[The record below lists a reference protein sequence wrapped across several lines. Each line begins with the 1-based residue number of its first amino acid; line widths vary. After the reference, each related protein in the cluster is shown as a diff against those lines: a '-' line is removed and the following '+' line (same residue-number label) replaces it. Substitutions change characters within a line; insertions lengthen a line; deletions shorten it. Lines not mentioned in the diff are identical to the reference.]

1 MYVSAKPQ
9 RAAQQGHVVQL
20 QHQEA
25 QLQLTGSK
33 KNQEKNANPK
43 NGRTHFVD
51 DSVLPNAVS
60 WILT

>member
-9 RAAQQGHVVQL
+9 RVAQQGHVAHL

-33 KNQEKNANPK
+33 KDQEKNANLK
-43 NGRTHFVD
+43 NGRAHFVD

-60 WILT
+60 GILT